1 MKQRVLVALAVV
13 VLALVGA
20 GSAFAFDCIRVSS
33 SLNGLQQS
41 TKSGN
46 WLLFDLSTPEPSRS
60 LCLGLASC

>member
-1 MKQRVLVALAVV
+1 MKKRLVVGLAVL

-41 TKSGN
+41 T
-46 WLLFDLSTPEPSRS
+46 SRETGCCS
-60 LCLGLASC
+60 I